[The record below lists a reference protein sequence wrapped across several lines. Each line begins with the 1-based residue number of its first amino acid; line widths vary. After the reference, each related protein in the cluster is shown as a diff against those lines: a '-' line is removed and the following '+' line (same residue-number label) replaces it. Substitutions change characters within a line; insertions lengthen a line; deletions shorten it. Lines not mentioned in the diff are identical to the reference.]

1 MWITFEFE
9 SSQRP
14 SFFIGSFWQQFR
26 SQLLLAKRRRMKCA
40 GHVNRTKHQRN
51 ISADSTDRMS
61 HVIERY
67 RNKCRVT
74 SARKLIA
81 VNAKIQRR
89 AAP

>member
-1 MWITFEFE
+1 
-9 SSQRP
+9 
-14 SFFIGSFWQQFR
+14 
-26 SQLLLAKRRRMKCA
+26 
-40 GHVNRTKHQRN
+40 
-51 ISADSTDRMS
+51 MS

-89 AAP
+89 AAPWTPRLYLEFWPVNFYAIFFSIKCEIGSRHKTLKIVQIQIISEF